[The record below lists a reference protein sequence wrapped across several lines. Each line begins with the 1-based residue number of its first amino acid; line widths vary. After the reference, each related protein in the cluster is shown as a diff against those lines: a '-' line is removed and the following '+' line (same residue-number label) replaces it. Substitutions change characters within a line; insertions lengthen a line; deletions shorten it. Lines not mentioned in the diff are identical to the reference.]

1 MEGRYCMTVVYSTIS
16 PVFVMSWPPVCPHL
30 PVLGATSSVPTLFTM
45 LATKILLTV
54 LSGVLSKVTV
64 GPDRR
69 RSCRT
74 TIA

>member
-1 MEGRYCMTVVYSTIS
+1 MTVVDSTIS
-16 PVFVMSWPPVCPHL
+16 PAFVMSWPPVCPQL
-30 PVLGATSSVPTLFTM
+30 PGLGGTCDLSTIYTM

-54 LSGVLSKVTV
+54 LSGILSKATV

-69 RSCRT
+69 RSSRT